1 MKTPVMTGRK
11 RSVLFAVLSAISF
24 FACFIFAPLGGFIVW
39 IFGGA
44 FVYFLFMTV
53 YSLIPAKRQQ
63 FIRRRLD
70 PRQAETKA
78 YIASHKP
85 ILISVFVAAI
95 ALVLAIL
102 MMFL

>member
-1 MKTPVMTGRK
+1 MKTPVITEKK
-11 RSVLFAVLSAISF
+11 RSFLFAALSVISF
-24 FACFIFAPLGGFIVW
+24 FACFILAPLGGFMVW

-44 FVYFLFMTV
+44 FVYFLFMAI
-53 YSLIPAKRQQ
+53 YSLVPPKRQQ
-63 FIRRRLD
+63 FIKKRFD
-70 PRQAETKA
+70 PRQEETKA

-85 ILISVFVAAI
+85 ILVTVFVAGI